1 MTRPY
6 VLDVS
11 AFQPQAVYYNF
22 WQKWKARGVRG
33 AIVKLSESTDWRN
46 AYGAG
51 QIAAA
56 KHEGMQVSGYHFSR
70 FRGNVGLAIAEAN
83 YAIANANSM
92 GLPHGSVLVL
102 DYEERLG
109 YRSSNTQAAIAFLNT
124 VKNAGFVPVFYS
136 YSGMASLWDF
146 EEIHRQTGA
155 MLWIADYPTM
165 AGVTNPNYNCFPGIS
180 NFIGAWQFTNN
191 FYGEHIDAS
200 VDLTGVFTTMTQQQK
215 ITSGG
220 HLDSFVFDG
229 SGLKVSGWFASDKA
243 QGKQYPYV
251 ILTTEDQ
258 QHEFDRASIKL
269 HARSDV
275 AKTFPDIPGGNKS
288 GFEAVF
294 PYTSEM
300 VGKKLHV
307 IFRYTD
313 DVSGNGNYTDYTSVV
328 DLTKSAASLDSINTV
343 VYKNKLRV
351 SGWFATDYS
360 LTEAY
365 PYLILYDVANKREIQ
380 RIQAT
385 QANRS
390 DVQKAYP
397 DIYSAGLSGFS
408 GEFDYGVNLVG
419 QKLQV
424 IARYSDDENGGEGQH
439 VDYWFDPFNGPAMPV
454 IDGKTET
461 EVLVHSFNAEEV
473 KNGLI
478 SLKFK

>member
-1 MTRPY
+1 MARWY
-6 VLDVS
+6 ALDVS
-11 AFQPQAVYYNF
+11 GYQPQARYYNF
-22 WQKWKARGVRG
+22 WQTWKSRGVRG
-33 AIVKLSESTDWRN
+33 AIVKLSESTYYRN
-46 AYGAG
+46 PYGAG

-56 KHEGMQVSGYHFSR
+56 QHEGMKVSGYHFSR
-70 FRGNVGLAIAEAN
+70 FRGNTNQAVAEAN
-83 YAIANANSM
+83 YAIATANSM
-92 GLPHGSVLVL
+92 GLPRGSVLVL

-124 VKNAGFVPVFYS
+124 VKSAGFTPVFYS
-136 YSGMASLWDF
+136 YSGMATLWDF

-155 MLWIADYPTM
+155 MLWIAAYPTM
-165 AGVTNPNYNCFPGIS
+165 AGVTYPNYNYFPGIS
-180 NFIGAWQFTNN
+180 NFIGAWQFSDN

-200 VDLTGVFTTMTQQQK
+200 VDLTGVFTQMTQQK

-220 HLDSFVFDG
+220 HLDSVSFDENG
-229 SGLKVSGWFASDKA
+229 MKVSGWFASDKA
-243 QGKQYPYV
+243 QGKQYPYI
-251 ILTTEDQ
+251 ILTTEEGKELSRINVVTHD
-258 QHEFDRASIKL
+258 
-269 HARSDV
+269 RSDV
-275 AKTFPDIPGGNKS
+275 AKTFPDIPGGNES

-360 LTEAY
+360 LNDAY
-365 PYLILYDVANKREIQ
+365 PFLILYDVDKKQEVQ
-380 RIQAT
+380 RIQAS
-385 QANRS
+385 QGKRP

-397 DIYSAGLSGFS
+397 DIYGAIDAGFA
-408 GEFDYGVNLVG
+408 GEFNYDASLVG
-419 QKLQV
+419 RKLQV
-424 IARYSDDENGGEGQH
+424 IARYSNDEKGGEGQH

-461 EVLVHSFNAEEV
+461 EILVHSFNAEEV
-473 KNGLI
+473 KDGLI

>member
-11 AFQPQAVYYNF
+11 GYQPQAQYYSF
-22 WQKWKARGVRG
+22 WQAWKSRGVHG
-33 AIVKLSESTDWRN
+33 AIVKLTESTYYRN
-46 AYGAG
+46 PYGAG

-70 FRGNVGLAIAEAN
+70 FRGNSQLAVSEAN
-83 YAIANANSM
+83 YAIATANSM
-92 GLPHGSVLVL
+92 GLPHGSKLVL
-102 DYEERLG
+102 DYEEAKG

-124 VKNAGFVPVFYS
+124 VKSAGFTPVFYS
-136 YSGMASLWDF
+136 YSGMATLWDF

-155 MLWIADYPTM
+155 MLWIAAYPTM
-165 AGVTNPNYNCFPGIS
+165 AGVTYPNYNYFPGIS
-180 NFIGAWQFTNN
+180 NFIGAWQFSDN

-200 VDLTGVFTTMTQQQK
+200 VDLTGVFTQMTQQK

-220 HLDSFVFDG
+220 HLDSVSFDG
-229 SGLKVSGWFASDKA
+229 NGMKVSGWFASDKA
-243 QGKQYPYV
+243 QGKQYPYI
-251 ILTTEDQ
+251 ILTTEEGKELSRINVVTHD
-258 QHEFDRASIKL
+258 
-269 HARSDV
+269 RSDV

-360 LTEAY
+360 LNDAY
-365 PYLILYDVANKREIQ
+365 PFLILYDVDKKQEVQ
-380 RIQAT
+380 RIQAS
-385 QANRS
+385 QGKRP

-397 DIYSAGLSGFS
+397 DIYGAIDAGFA
-408 GEFDYGVNLVG
+408 GEFNYDASLVG
-419 QKLQV
+419 RKLQV
-424 IARYSDDENGGEGQH
+424 IARYSNDEKGGEGQH

-461 EVLVHSFNAEEV
+461 EILVHSFNAEEV
-473 KNGLI
+473 KDGLI

>member
-11 AFQPQAVYYNF
+11 GYQPQARYYNF
-22 WQKWKARGVRG
+22 WATWKLRGVHG
-33 AIVKLSESTDWRN
+33 AIVKLSESTYYRN
-46 AYGAG
+46 PYGAG

-56 KHEGMQVSGYHFSR
+56 QHEGMKVSGYHFSR
-70 FRGNVGLAIAEAN
+70 FRGNASQAIAEAN
-83 YAIANANSM
+83 YAIATANTM
-92 GLPHGSVLVL
+92 GLPQGSVLVL

-109 YRSSNTQAAIAFLNT
+109 YRGSNTQAAIAFLNT
-124 VKNAGFVPVFYS
+124 VKSAGFTPVFYS
-136 YSGMASLWDF
+136 YSGMATLWDF

-155 MLWIADYPTM
+155 VLWIAAYPTM
-165 AGVTNPNYNCFPGIS
+165 AGVTYPNYNYFPGIS
-180 NFIGAWQFTNN
+180 NFIGAWQFSDN

-200 VDLTGVFTTMTQQQK
+200 VDLTGVFTQMTQQK

-220 HLDSFVFDG
+220 HLDSVSFDG
-229 SGLKVSGWFASDKA
+229 NGMKVSGWFASDKA
-243 QGKQYPYV
+243 QGKQYPYI
-251 ILTTEDQ
+251 ILTTEEGKELSRINVVTHD
-258 QHEFDRASIKL
+258 
-269 HARSDV
+269 RSDV

-360 LTEAY
+360 LNDAY
-365 PYLILYDVANKREIQ
+365 PFLILYDVDKKQEVQ
-380 RIQAT
+380 RIQAS
-385 QANRS
+385 QGKRP

-397 DIYSAGLSGFS
+397 DIYGAIEAGFA
-408 GEFDYGVNLVG
+408 GEFNYDASLIGR
-419 QKLQV
+419 KLQV
-424 IARYSDDENGGEGQH
+424 IARYSNDEKGGEGQH

-461 EVLVHSFNAEEV
+461 EILVHSFNAEEA
-473 KNGLI
+473 KDGLL

>member
-11 AFQPQAVYYNF
+11 AFQPNATYYDF

-33 AIVKLSESTDWRN
+33 AIVKLTESTNWRN
-46 AYGAG
+46 TYGAG

-70 FRGNVGLAIAEAN
+70 FRGNTSLAVAEAN
-83 YAIANANSM
+83 YAIATANSM

-102 DYEERLG
+102 DYEEKLG

-124 VKNAGFVPVFYS
+124 VKNAGFTPVFYS
-136 YSGMASLWDF
+136 YSGMANLWDF

-155 MLWIADYPTM
+155 MLWIAAYPTM
-165 AGVTNPNYNCFPGIS
+165 AGVTYPNYNYFPGIS
-180 NFIGAWQFTNN
+180 NYIGAWQFSNN

-200 VDLTGVFTTMTQQQK
+200 VDLTGVFTQMTQEK

-220 HLDSFVFDG
+220 HLDSVSFDG
-229 SGLKVSGWFASDKA
+229 NGIKVSGWFASDKA
-243 QGKQYPYV
+243 QGKQYSYI
-251 ILTTEDQ
+251 ILTTKEGKELTRLNVVT
-258 QHEFDRASIKL
+258 HNRP
-269 HARSDV
+269 DV
-275 AKTFPDIPGGNKS
+275 AKTFPDIPGGGKS

-313 DVSGNGNYTDYTSVV
+313 DVNGNGNYTDYTNII
-328 DLTKSAASLDSINTV
+328 DLTKSAAHLDGINTV
-343 VYKNKLRV
+343 VYRNKLRV

-424 IARYSDDENGGEGQH
+424 IARYSDDENGGEGNH
-439 VDYWFDPFNGPAMPV
+439 TDYWFDPFNGPAMPV

-473 KNGLI
+473 KDGLI

>member
-11 AFQPQAVYYNF
+11 GYQPQARYYNF
-22 WQKWKARGVRG
+22 WATWKLRGVHG
-33 AIVKLSESTDWRN
+33 AIVKLSESTYYRN
-46 AYGAG
+46 PYGAG

-56 KHEGMQVSGYHFSR
+56 QHEGMKVSGYHFSR
-70 FRGNVGLAIAEAN
+70 FRGNASQAVAEAN
-83 YAIANANSM
+83 YAIATANSM

-124 VKNAGFVPVFYS
+124 VKQAGFVPVFYS
-136 YSGMASLWDF
+136 YSGMANLWDF

-155 MLWIADYPTM
+155 VMWIAAYPTM
-165 AGVTNPNYNCFPGIS
+165 SGVTYPNYNYFPGIS
-180 NFIGAWQFTNN
+180 NFIGAWQFTDN
-191 FYGEHIDAS
+191 FYGERIDGS
-200 VDLTGVFTTMTQQQK
+200 VDLTGVFTQMTQQK

-220 HLDSFVFDG
+220 HLDSVSFDG
-229 SGLKVSGWFASDKA
+229 NGMKVSGWFASDKV
-243 QGKQYPYV
+243 QGKQYPYI
-251 ILTTEDQ
+251 ILTTENSKELSRINVVT
-258 QHEFDRASIKL
+258 HDRP
-269 HARSDV
+269 DV
-275 AKTFPDIPGGNKS
+275 AKTFPDIPSGGKS

-328 DLTKSAASLDSINTV
+328 DLTKSAANLDSINTV

-360 LTEAY
+360 LNNAY
-365 PYLILYDVANKREIQ
+365 PFLILYDVDKKQEIQ

-385 QANRS
+385 PVERE
-390 DVQKAYP
+390 DVAKAHP
-397 DIYSAGLSGFS
+397 DIYHAKDSGFT
-408 GEFDYGVNLVG
+408 GEFNYGANLVG
-419 QKLQV
+419 RKLQV
-424 IARYSDDENGGEGQH
+424 IARYSDDEKHGEGQH

-461 EVLVHSFNAEEV
+461 EILVHSFNAEEV
-473 KNGLI
+473 KDGLI

>member
-11 AFQPQAVYYNF
+11 AFQPNATYYDF

-33 AIVKLSESTDWRN
+33 AIVKLTESTNWRN
-46 AYGAG
+46 TYGAG

-70 FRGNVGLAIAEAN
+70 FRGNTSLAVAEAN

-155 MLWIADYPTM
+155 MLWIAAYPTM
-165 AGVTNPNYNCFPGIS
+165 AGVSNPNYNYFPGIS
-180 NFIGAWQFTNN
+180 NFIGAWQFTDN

-215 ITSGG
+215 ITSSG
-220 HLDSFVFDG
+220 HLDSVAFDG
-229 SGLKVSGWFASDKA
+229 NGIKVSGWFASDKA

-258 QHEFDRASIKL
+258 QHEFDRASVKL
-269 HARSDV
+269 RARPDV
-275 AKTFPDIPGGNKS
+275 AKTFPDIPGGGQS
-288 GFEAVF
+288 GFETVF
-294 PYTSEM
+294 PYTKEM

-313 DVSGNGNYTDYTSVV
+313 DAAGNGNYTDYTSVV
-328 DLTKSAASLDSINTV
+328 DLTKSAANLDSINTV

-360 LTEAY
+360 FNNAY
-365 PYLILYDVANKREIQ
+365 PFLILYDVDKKQEVQ
-380 RIQAT
+380 RIQAS
-385 QANRS
+385 QGKRP

-397 DIYSAGLSGFS
+397 DIYGAIDSGFA
-408 GEFDYGVNLVG
+408 GEFNYDASLVG
-419 QKLQV
+419 RKLQV
-424 IARYSDDENGGEGQH
+424 IARYSNDEKGGEGQH

-461 EVLVHSFNAEEV
+461 EILVHSFNAEEV
-473 KNGLI
+473 KDGLI
-478 SLKFK
+478 ALKFK

>member
-1 MTRPY
+1 MARSY

-11 AFQPQAVYYNF
+11 GYQPQAQYYSF
-22 WQKWKARGVRG
+22 WQKWKARGVHG
-33 AIVKLSESTDWRN
+33 AIVKLSESTYYRN
-46 AYGAG
+46 PYGAG
-51 QIAAA
+51 QLAAA
-56 KHEGMQVSGYHFSR
+56 KHEGMQISGYHFSR
-70 FRGNVGLAIAEAN
+70 FVGNASQAVAEAN
-83 YAIANANSM
+83 YAIATANTM
-92 GLPHGSVLVL
+92 RLPHGSKLVL
-102 DYEERLG
+102 DYEEAKG

-136 YSGMASLWDF
+136 YSGMANLWDF

-155 MLWIADYPTM
+155 MLWIAAYPTM
-165 AGVTNPNYNCFPGIS
+165 AGVSNPNYNYFPGIS
-180 NFIGAWQFTNN
+180 NFIGAWQFTDN

-200 VDLTGVFTTMTQQQK
+200 VDLTGVFTTMTQQK

-220 HLDSFVFDG
+220 HLDSVAFDG
-229 SGLKVSGWFASDKA
+229 NGIKVSGWFASDKA

-258 QHEFDRASIKL
+258 QHEFDRASVKL
-269 HARSDV
+269 RARPDV
-275 AKTFPDIPGGNKS
+275 AKTFPDIPGGGQS
-288 GFEAVF
+288 GFETVF
-294 PYTSEM
+294 PYAKEM
-300 VGKKLHV
+300 VGKKLRV
-307 IFRYTD
+307 IFRYSD
-313 DVSGNGNYTDYTSVV
+313 DVNGNGNYTDYTNVI
-328 DLTKSAASLDSINTV
+328 DLTKSAAHLDGINTV
-343 VYKNKLRV
+343 VYRNKLRV

-397 DIYSAGLSGFS
+397 DIYNAGLSGFS

-424 IARYSDDENGGEGQH
+424 IARYSDDENGGEGNH
-439 VDYWFDPFNGPAMPV
+439 TDYWFDPFNGPAMPV

-473 KNGLI
+473 KDGLI

>member
-11 AFQPQAVYYNF
+11 GYQPQAQYYSF
-22 WQKWKARGVRG
+22 WQAWKSRGVHG
-33 AIVKLSESTDWRN
+33 AIVKLTESTYYRN
-46 AYGAG
+46 PYGAG

-56 KHEGMQVSGYHFSR
+56 KHEGMKVSGYHFSR
-70 FRGNVGLAIAEAN
+70 FRGSTSQAVADAN
-83 YAIANANSM
+83 YAIATANSM

-102 DYEERLG
+102 DYEEKLG

-124 VKNAGFVPVFYS
+124 VKSAGFTPVFYS
-136 YSGMASLWDF
+136 YSGMATLWDF

-155 MLWIADYPTM
+155 MLWIAAYPTM
-165 AGVTNPNYNCFPGIS
+165 AGVTYPNYNYFPGIS
-180 NFIGAWQFTNN
+180 NFIGAWQFSDN

-200 VDLTGVFTTMTQQQK
+200 VDLTGVFTQMTQQK

-220 HLDSFVFDG
+220 HLDSVSFDG
-229 SGLKVSGWFASDKA
+229 NGMKVSGWFASDKV
-243 QGKQYPYV
+243 QGKQYPYI
-251 ILTTEDQ
+251 ILTTENSKELSRINVVT
-258 QHEFDRASIKL
+258 HDRP
-269 HARSDV
+269 DV
-275 AKTFPDIPGGNKS
+275 AKTFPDIPGGGKS

-313 DVSGNGNYTDYTSVV
+313 DVSGNGNYTDYTSII
-328 DLTKSAASLDSINTV
+328 DLTKSAANLDSINTV

-360 LTEAY
+360 LDNAY
-365 PYLILYDVANKREIQ
+365 PFLILYDVDKKQEVQ
-380 RIQAT
+380 RIQAS
-385 QANRS
+385 QGKRP

-397 DIYSAGLSGFS
+397 DIYGAIDSGFT
-408 GEFDYGVNLVG
+408 GEFDYGANLVG
-419 QKLQV
+419 RKLQV
-424 IARYSDDENGGEGQH
+424 IARWSDDEQHGEGNRT
-439 VDYWFDPFNGPAMPV
+439 DYWFDPFNGPAMPV
-454 IDGKTET
+454 IDSKTET

>member
-1 MTRPY
+1 MARSY

-11 AFQPQAVYYNF
+11 GYQPQAQYYSF
-22 WQKWKARGVRG
+22 WQAWKSRGVHG
-33 AIVKLSESTDWRN
+33 AIVKLTESTYYRN
-46 AYGAG
+46 SYGAG

-70 FRGNVGLAIAEAN
+70 FRGNSQLAVSEAN
-83 YAIANANSM
+83 YAIATANSM

-102 DYEERLG
+102 DYEEKLG

-124 VKNAGFVPVFYS
+124 VKSAGFTPVFYS
-136 YSGMASLWDF
+136 YSGMATLWDF

-155 MLWIADYPTM
+155 MLWIAAYPTM
-165 AGVTNPNYNCFPGIS
+165 AGVTYPNYNYFPGIS
-180 NFIGAWQFTNN
+180 NFIGAWQFSDN

-200 VDLTGVFTTMTQQQK
+200 VDLTGVFTQMTQQK

-220 HLDSFVFDG
+220 HLDSVSFDG
-229 SGLKVSGWFASDKA
+229 NGMKVSGWFASDKV
-243 QGKQYPYV
+243 QGKQYPYI
-251 ILTTEDQ
+251 ILTTENSKELSRINVVT
-258 QHEFDRASIKL
+258 HDRP
-269 HARSDV
+269 DV
-275 AKTFPDIPGGNKS
+275 AKTFPDIPGGGKS

-360 LTEAY
+360 LNDAY
-365 PYLILYDVANKREIQ
+365 PFLILYDVDKKQEVQ
-380 RIQAT
+380 RIQAS
-385 QANRS
+385 QGKRP

-397 DIYSAGLSGFS
+397 DIYGAIDASFA
-408 GEFDYGVNLVG
+408 GEFNYDASLVG
-419 QKLQV
+419 RKLQV
-424 IARYSDDENGGEGQH
+424 IARYSNDEKGGEGQH

-461 EVLVHSFNAEEV
+461 EILVHSFNAEEV
-473 KNGLI
+473 KDGLI

>member
-11 AFQPQAVYYNF
+11 GYQPQARYYNF
-22 WQKWKARGVRG
+22 WQAWKSRGVHG
-33 AIVKLSESTDWRN
+33 AIVKLTESTYYRN
-46 AYGAG
+46 PYGAG

-70 FRGNVGLAIAEAN
+70 FRGNSQLAVSEAN
-83 YAIANANSM
+83 YAIATANSM

-102 DYEERLG
+102 DYEEKLG

-124 VKNAGFVPVFYS
+124 VKSAGFTPVFYS
-136 YSGMASLWDF
+136 YSGMATLWDF

-155 MLWIADYPTM
+155 MLWIAAYPTM
-165 AGVTNPNYNCFPGIS
+165 AGVTYPNYNYFPGIS
-180 NFIGAWQFTNN
+180 NFIGAWQFSDN

-200 VDLTGVFTTMTQQQK
+200 VDLTGVFTQMTQQK

-220 HLDSFVFDG
+220 HLDSVSFDENG
-229 SGLKVSGWFASDKA
+229 MKVSGWFASDKA
-243 QGKQYPYV
+243 QGKQYPYI
-251 ILTTEDQ
+251 ILTTENGKELSRINVVT
-258 QHEFDRASIKL
+258 HDRP
-269 HARSDV
+269 DV
-275 AKTFPDIPGGNKS
+275 AKTFPDIPGGGKS
-288 GFEAVF
+288 GFESVF

-313 DVSGNGNYTDYTSVV
+313 DVSGNGNYTDYTSVI
-328 DLTKSAASLDSINTV
+328 DLTKSAASLDGINTV

-360 LTEAY
+360 LNDAY
-365 PYLILYDVANKREIQ
+365 PFLILYDVDKKQEVQ
-380 RIQAT
+380 RIQAS
-385 QANRS
+385 QGKRP

-397 DIYSAGLSGFS
+397 DIYGAIDSGFT
-408 GEFDYGVNLVG
+408 GEFNYDASLVG
-419 QKLQV
+419 RKLQV
-424 IARYSDDENGGEGQH
+424 IARYSNDEKGGEGQH

-461 EVLVHSFNAEEV
+461 EILVHSFNAEEV
-473 KNGLI
+473 KDGLI

>member
-11 AFQPQAVYYNF
+11 GYQPQAQYYSF
-22 WQKWKARGVRG
+22 WQAWKSRGVQG
-33 AIVKLSESTDWRN
+33 AIVKLTESTYYRN
-46 AYGAG
+46 PYGAG

-70 FRGNVGLAIAEAN
+70 FRGNSQLVVSEAN
-83 YAIANANSM
+83 YAIATANSM

-102 DYEERLG
+102 DYEEKLG

-124 VKNAGFVPVFYS
+124 VKSAGFTPVFYS
-136 YSGMASLWDF
+136 YSGMATLWDF

-155 MLWIADYPTM
+155 MLWIAAYPTM
-165 AGVTNPNYNCFPGIS
+165 AGVTYPNYNYFPGIS
-180 NFIGAWQFTNN
+180 NFIGAWQFSDN

-200 VDLTGVFTTMTQQQK
+200 VDLTGVFTQMTQQK

-220 HLDSFVFDG
+220 HLDSVSFDG
-229 SGLKVSGWFASDKA
+229 NGMKVSGWFASDKV
-243 QGKQYPYV
+243 QGKQYPYI
-251 ILTTEDQ
+251 ILTTENSKELSRINVVT
-258 QHEFDRASIKL
+258 HDRP
-269 HARSDV
+269 DV
-275 AKTFPDIPGGNKS
+275 AKTFPDIPGGGKS

-313 DVSGNGNYTDYTSVV
+313 DVSGNGNYTDYTSII
-328 DLTKSAASLDSINTV
+328 DLTKSAANLDSINTV

-360 LTEAY
+360 LDNAY
-365 PYLILYDVANKREIQ
+365 PFLILYDVDKKQEVQ
-380 RIQAT
+380 RIQAS
-385 QANRS
+385 QGKRP

-397 DIYSAGLSGFS
+397 DIYGAIDSGFT
-408 GEFDYGVNLVG
+408 GEFDYGANLVG
-419 QKLQV
+419 RKLQV
-424 IARYSDDENGGEGQH
+424 IARWSDDEQHGEGNRT
-439 VDYWFDPFNGPAMPV
+439 DYWFDPFNGPAMPV

>member
-11 AFQPQAVYYNF
+11 GYQPQARYYSF
-22 WQKWKARGVRG
+22 WQTWKSRGVHG
-33 AIVKLSESTDWRN
+33 AIVKLTESTYYRN
-46 AYGAG
+46 PYGAG

-70 FRGNVGLAIAEAN
+70 FRGNSQLAVSEAN
-83 YAIANANSM
+83 YAIATANSM

-102 DYEERLG
+102 DYEEKLG

-124 VKNAGFVPVFYS
+124 VKSAGFTPVFYS
-136 YSGMASLWDF
+136 YSGMATLWDF

-155 MLWIADYPTM
+155 MLWIAAYPTM
-165 AGVTNPNYNCFPGIS
+165 AGVTYPNYNYFPGIS
-180 NFIGAWQFTNN
+180 NFIGAWQFSDN

-200 VDLTGVFTTMTQQQK
+200 VDLTGVFTQMTQQK

-220 HLDSFVFDG
+220 HLDSVSFDG
-229 SGLKVSGWFASDKA
+229 NGMKVSGWFASDKV
-243 QGKQYPYV
+243 QGKQYPYI
-251 ILTTEDQ
+251 ILTTENSKELSRINVVT
-258 QHEFDRASIKL
+258 HDRP
-269 HARSDV
+269 DV
-275 AKTFPDIPGGNKS
+275 AKTFPDIPGGGKS

-313 DVSGNGNYTDYTSVV
+313 DVSGNGNYTDYTSII
-328 DLTKSAASLDSINTV
+328 DLTKSAANLDSINTV

-360 LTEAY
+360 LDNAY
-365 PYLILYDVANKREIQ
+365 PFLILYDVDKKQEVQ
-380 RIQAT
+380 RIQAS
-385 QANRS
+385 QGKRP

-397 DIYSAGLSGFS
+397 DIYGAIDSGFT
-408 GEFDYGVNLVG
+408 GEFDYGANLVG
-419 QKLQV
+419 RKLQV
-424 IARYSDDENGGEGQH
+424 IARWSDDEQHGEGNRT
-439 VDYWFDPFNGPAMPV
+439 DYWFDPFNGPAMPV

-473 KNGLI
+473 KDGLI

>member
-11 AFQPQAVYYNF
+11 AFQSQAVYYNF

-33 AIVKLSESTDWRN
+33 AIVKLTESSNWRN
-46 AYGAG
+46 TYGAG

-102 DYEERLG
+102 DYEEKLG

-124 VKNAGFVPVFYS
+124 VKNAGFTPVFYS
-136 YSGMASLWDF
+136 YSGMANLWDF

-155 MLWIADYPTM
+155 MLWIAAYPTM
-165 AGVTNPNYNCFPGIS
+165 AGVTYPNYNYFPGIS
-180 NFIGAWQFTNN
+180 NYIGAWQFSDN

-200 VDLTGVFTTMTQQQK
+200 VDLTGVFTQMTQEK

-220 HLDSFVFDG
+220 HLDSVSFDG
-229 SGLKVSGWFASDKA
+229 NGMKVSGWFASDKA
-243 QGKQYPYV
+243 QGKQYSYI
-251 ILTTEDQ
+251 ILTTKEGKELTRLNVVT
-258 QHEFDRASIKL
+258 HNRP
-269 HARSDV
+269 DV
-275 AKTFPDIPGGNKS
+275 AKTFPDIPGGGKS

-313 DVSGNGNYTDYTSVV
+313 DVSGNGNYTDYTSII
-328 DLTKSAASLDSINTV
+328 DLTKSAANLDSINTV

-360 LTEAY
+360 LDNAY
-365 PYLILYDVANKREIQ
+365 PFLILYDVDKKQEVQ
-380 RIQAT
+380 RIQAS
-385 QANRS
+385 QGKRP

-397 DIYSAGLSGFS
+397 DIYGAIDSGFT
-408 GEFDYGVNLVG
+408 GEFDYGANLVG
-419 QKLQV
+419 RKLQV
-424 IARYSDDENGGEGQH
+424 IARWSDDEQHGEGNRT
-439 VDYWFDPFNGPAMPV
+439 DYWFDPFNGPAMPV

>member
-11 AFQPQAVYYNF
+11 AFQSQAVYYNF

-33 AIVKLSESTDWRN
+33 AIVKLTESSNWRN
-46 AYGAG
+46 TYGDG

-109 YRSSNTQAAIAFLNT
+109 YRGSNTQAAIAFLNT
-124 VKNAGFVPVFYS
+124 VKSAGFVPVFYS
-136 YSGMASLWDF
+136 YSGMKGYWDF
-146 EEIHRQTGA
+146 EAIHQATGA
-155 MLWIADYPTM
+155 VMWIAAYPTM
-165 AGVTNPNYNCFPGIS
+165 SGVTYPNYNYFPGIS
-180 NFIGAWQFTNN
+180 NYIGAWQFSDN

-200 VDLTGVFTTMTQQQK
+200 VDLTGVFTQMTQQK

-220 HLDSFVFDG
+220 HLDSVSFDG
-229 SGLKVSGWFASDKA
+229 NGMKVSGWFASDKA
-243 QGKQYPYV
+243 QGKQYPYI
-251 ILTTEDQ
+251 ILTTEEGKELSRINVVTHD
-258 QHEFDRASIKL
+258 
-269 HARSDV
+269 RSDV

-360 LTEAY
+360 LNNAY
-365 PYLILYDVANKREIQ
+365 PFLILYDVDKKQEIQ

-385 QANRS
+385 PVERE
-390 DVQKAYP
+390 DVAKAHP
-397 DIYSAGLSGFS
+397 DIYHAKDSGFT
-408 GEFDYGVNLVG
+408 GEFNYGANLVG
-419 QKLQV
+419 RKLQV
-424 IARYSDDENGGEGQH
+424 IARYSDDEKHGEGQH
-439 VDYWFDPFNGPAMPV
+439 VDYWFEPFNGPAMPV

-461 EVLVHSFNAEEV
+461 EVLVHSFNANEI
-473 KNGLI
+473 KDGLI
-478 SLKFK
+478 ALKFK